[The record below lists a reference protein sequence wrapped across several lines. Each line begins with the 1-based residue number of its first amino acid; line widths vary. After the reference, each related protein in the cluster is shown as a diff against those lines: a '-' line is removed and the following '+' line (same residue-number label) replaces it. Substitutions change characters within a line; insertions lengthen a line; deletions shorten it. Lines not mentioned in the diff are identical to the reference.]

1 MGPTIK
7 TTSTSARNKLKV
19 ALDRIARSRVLVG
32 IPAANASRPGGGI
45 NNAEI
50 AAINTWGVPLRNLAH
65 QALLHTNGSP
75 LWRIPPR
82 PFLQPG
88 IEEPANKKLIVDE
101 LSDAAKSYFSQDPA
115 AAHNH
120 LERAGILGANA
131 AKLYITSGNLKPNA
145 PSTVRRKGSSQPLIE
160 FGEMRRALTSIVIDE

>member
-19 ALDRIARSRVLVG
+19 ALDRIAHSRVLVG
-32 IPAANASRPGGGI
+32 IPAATASRPGGGI

-50 AAINTWGVPLRNLAH
+50 AAIQTW
-65 QALLHTNGSP
+65 GSP
-75 LWRIPPR
+75 LKHIPPR

-88 IEEPANKKLIVDE
+88 IDADKKIIFAE
-101 LSDAAKSYFSQDPA
+101 LSNAAKSYFSQDPT

-131 AKLYITSGNLKPNA
+131 AKIYVLRGSNLTPNA
-145 PSTVRRKGSSQPLIE
+145 PATIKAKGSSRPLIDTS
-160 FGEMRRALTSIVIDE
+160 EMIRAVVSIVED